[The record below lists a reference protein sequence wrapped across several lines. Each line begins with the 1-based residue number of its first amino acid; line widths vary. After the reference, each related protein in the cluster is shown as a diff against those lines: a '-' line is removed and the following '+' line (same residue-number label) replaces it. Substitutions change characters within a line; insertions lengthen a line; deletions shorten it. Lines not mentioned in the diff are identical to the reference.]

1 MRIAAARGY
10 FRRLTKWIVKPK
22 QPKEVLPIVEPAR
35 PRTRTRAPP
44 RPVYHQE
51 PAAFM
56 PKPEAARSLTTENPA
71 SSTSGRTDETTDT
84 RRQSTLQAERCSPIQ
99 ANPVPKARGNSSA
112 LSEPSDLEN
121 SEQNVRKEKK
131 RKAAIKKGKEKATVV
146 SSDEEQGDESSTR
159 SRREVAAKQGKK

>member
-10 FRRLTKWIVKPK
+10 FRRLIKWIVKPK

-35 PRTRTRAPP
+35 PRTRTRTRAPP

-71 SSTSGRTDETTDT
+71 SSTSGRTGETTDT

-121 SEQNVRKEKK
+121 NEQNVRKEKK
-131 RKAAIKKGKEKATVV
+131 RKAAIKKGKKKATVA
-146 SSDEEQGDESSTR
+146 SSDEEQGGESSTH
-159 SRREVAAKQGKK
+159 SRL

>member
-35 PRTRTRAPP
+35 PRTRTRAP

-71 SSTSGRTDETTDT
+71 SSTSRRTDESTDT
-84 RRQSTLQAERCSPIQ
+84 RRQSTLQAELCSPIQ

-121 SEQNVRKEKK
+121 NEQNVRKEKK
-131 RKAAIKKGKEKATVV
+131 RKAAIKKGKKKATVA
-146 SSDEEQGDESSTR
+146 SSDEEQGGESSTH
-159 SRREVAAKQGKK
+159 SRL